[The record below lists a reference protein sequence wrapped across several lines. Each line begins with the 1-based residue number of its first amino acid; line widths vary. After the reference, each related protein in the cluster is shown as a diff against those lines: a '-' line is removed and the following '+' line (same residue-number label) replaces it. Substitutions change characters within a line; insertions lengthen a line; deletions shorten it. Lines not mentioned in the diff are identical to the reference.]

1 MPTSYPNLA
10 GAYPFLQ
17 TCCSV
22 ALLPCCSTRDGGSGQ
37 GVLGCVCSEDGGEI
51 VGEKGENKV
60 EDQSQLSPQ
69 CSRVGGTV
77 VELSCARQVQQ
88 QQPETGAELF

>member
-37 GVLGCVCSEDGGEI
+37 VVLGCVFGEWRRNSRR
-51 VGEKGENKV
+51 EGENGGSITA
-60 EDQSQLSPQ
+60 QSSQ

>member
-37 GVLGCVCSEDGGEI
+37 VVLGRVFGQWRRNGGEI
-51 VGEKGENKV
+51 VGEKGENRGSITA
-60 EDQSQLSPQ
+60 QSSSVQSGGRYS
-69 CSRVGGTV
+69 SRTKLCQAGATAT
-77 VELSCARQVQQ
+77 ARD
-88 QQPETGAELF
+88 GC

>member
-37 GVLGCVCSEDGGEI
+37 VVLGCVFGGWRRNSRREGGKWRI
-51 VGEKGENKV
+51 NHSSVLSAVGWE
-60 EDQSQLSPQ
+60 
-69 CSRVGGTV
+69 
-77 VELSCARQVQQ
+77 VQ
-88 QQPETGAELF
+88 

>member
-37 GVLGCVCSEDGGEI
+37 GVLGCVCSEDGGEK
-51 VGEKGENKV
+51 VGEKGENRGSITA
-60 EDQSQLSPQ
+60 QSSVQSGGRYS
-69 CSRVGGTV
+69 SRTKLCQAGATAT
-77 VELSCARQVQQ
+77 ARD
-88 QQPETGAELF
+88 GC